1 MSWINDLDALA
12 SAGVINFDAPA
23 YIKGTQPRYY
33 GNPAFETI
41 PPELPQAKTQPVK
54 DEFKKSENPV
64 QNPKWKKVLFG
75 LLLTAGTI
83 FAASKLKPVKNLLK
97 KVDMT
102 KLKELPKNIW
112 QGVQNSWSR
121 LVNFIK
127 PKKP

>member
-75 LLLTAGTI
+75 LLLTDGTI
-83 FAASKLKPVKNLLK
+83 FAASNLKTVKNLLK

-112 QGVQNSWSR
+112 QGIQNVGSR

>member
-41 PPELPQAKTQPVK
+41 VPELPQAKTQPVK

-75 LLLTAGTI
+75 VLLTAGTI

-112 QGVQNSWSR
+112 QRVKNGWSR

>member
-83 FAASKLKPVKNLLK
+83 FAASKLKPIKNLLK